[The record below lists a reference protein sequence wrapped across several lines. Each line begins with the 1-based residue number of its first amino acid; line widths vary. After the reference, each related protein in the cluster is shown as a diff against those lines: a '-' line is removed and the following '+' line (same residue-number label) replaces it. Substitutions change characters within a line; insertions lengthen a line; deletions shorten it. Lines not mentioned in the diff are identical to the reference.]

1 MRRLLLLLILIVG
14 LVVAYQWYGDQWLS
28 PVDEETAQ
36 LQKGGGIQL
45 PKLNAQELIIDDL
58 PDIGYYQSVIDR
70 PMFTKSRTPFVLED
84 APEVQQVVVTNLR
97 ITLKGIILTPDGHVA
112 LIEDKAGKVERLQK
126 DDSYQG
132 WTVDQITPEK
142 VILIRDT
149 EKEEIPLRVY
159 SKVLTAPNAAQ
170 QTVSRRKEA
179 RPNLKEI
186 LSNKQKAER

>member
-186 LSNKQKAER
+186 LSNQQKAER